1 MLPGDVW
8 WLNASDAFTQKLAY
22 VNDAG
27 NAIMKVDNTSNV
39 PFNEKRNTVS
49 FLCSTN
55 DSTFARFASRRVSEV
70 GPRLW
75 VGDTAPKRPA
85 DNTRAHGFRRFPT

>member
-49 FLCSTN
+49 S
-55 DSTFARFASRRVSEV
+55 
-70 GPRLW
+70 
-75 VGDTAPKRPA
+75 
-85 DNTRAHGFRRFPT
+85 